1 MNYERIKHELDNSPS
16 IKLLRSKNACLVL
29 SFLHGQFKVT
39 QRVSIPQSEME
50 IKLGDYLESLR
61 EIEINDYPGSS
72 SHYLNEWCEAKLLRK
87 TFESGSDDP
96 IFTLTPAT
104 EKVIGWL
111 EDLQKREF
119 VGTES
124 RFLQIFSLLK
134 EIRDNSTTDVEMRI
148 AQLESDRDHIQQEID
163 QIRQTGSFTRHNQ
176 TQLQERFQ
184 WANQV
189 ANQLIRDFAEIKEN
203 FQKLTHTVQEAQ
215 LQSNTRK
222 GFIIGRVLDVD
233 KELKESD
240 QGRSFYTFWNFLTSE
255 TKRQEL
261 KSLIEAVY
269 NLEDLRPLTKEHTLL
284 RRIERSL
291 KNAAQD
297 IVESNSQLAEK
308 MRQMLNERNLLENRR
323 VAELITEIQR
333 LALQVANQGAVK
345 EDFLVLEEV
354 KVKLVLARPLHP
366 LETSEIFISTID
378 FNNLAEVNLDEEIMD
393 IYHQFYVDQAALIQ
407 HLDQVLEHR
416 LEITL
421 AELVKL
427 YPVEQGLSEIVAY
440 LAIATKYEQH
450 DVDDSTIEYI
460 HFTGVEPEKQFHLSL
475 PQALGEFDASDAT
488 GRLVLNIEKIRD
500 LLKPYL
506 PEGNNEEKFR
516 REVDRLVNR
525 VVDLKFLRELSGQ
538 DGNYEV
544 RPILKAKIDADTLTR
559 LKEKLEKYATP
570 AAN

>member
-61 EIEINDYPGSS
+61 EIEINNYPGSS

-134 EIRDNSTTDVEMRI
+134 EIRDNSTTDVETRI
-148 AQLESDRDHIQQEID
+148 AQLESDRNRIQQEID
-163 QIRQTGSFTRHNQ
+163 QIRQTGKVTRHNQ

-184 WANQV
+184 WANQL

-203 FQKLTHTVQEAQ
+203 FQKLTRTVQEAQ

-240 QGRSFYTFWNFLTSE
+240 QGRSFYTFWNFLISE
-255 TKRQEL
+255 AKRQEL
-261 KSLIEAVY
+261 KSLIQAVY
-269 NLEDLRPLTKEHTLL
+269 NLEDLRSLTKEHTLL

-291 KNAAQD
+291 MNASLD
-297 IVESNSQLAEK
+297 IVQSNSHLAEK
-308 MRQMLNERNLLENRR
+308 IRQMLDERNFLENRR
-323 VAELITEIQR
+323 VAELINEIQR
-333 LALQVANQGAVK
+333 LALQITNQGSID
-345 EDFLVLEEV
+345 EDFLVVEEV
-354 KVKLVLARPLHP
+354 KAKLVMARPLHP
-366 LETSEIFISTID
+366 LEISETSISIID
-378 FNNLAEVNLDEEIMD
+378 FNNFSEVNIDEEVKD
-393 IYHQFYVDQAALIQ
+393 IYHHFYVDEAELNKRITE
-407 HLDQVLEHR
+407 VLESR
-416 LEITL
+416 VEINL
-421 AELVKL
+421 REMIQL

-450 DVDDSTIEYI
+450 YVDENTIDYI
-460 HFTGVEPEKQFHLSL
+460 PISGVKPEKQFNLSL
-475 PQALGEFDASDAT
+475 PQ
-488 GRLVLNIEKIRD
+488 II
-500 LLKPYL
+500 
-506 PEGNNEEKFR
+506 FR
-516 REVDRLVNR
+516 RS
-525 VVDLKFLRELSGQ
+525 LSQ
-538 DGNYEV
+538 SCN
-544 RPILKAKIDADTLTR
+544 
-559 LKEKLEKYATP
+559 
-570 AAN
+570 ANH